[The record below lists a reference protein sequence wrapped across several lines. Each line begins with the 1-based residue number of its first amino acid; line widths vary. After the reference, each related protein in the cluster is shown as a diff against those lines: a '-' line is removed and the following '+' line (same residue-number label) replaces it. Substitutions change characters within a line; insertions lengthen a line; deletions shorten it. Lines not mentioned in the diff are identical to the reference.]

1 MSNHRQ
7 TLLASRPAAMVLALS
22 LVGGLSAPLLVLPP
36 VHAAY
41 VVPAGTTELSATPV
55 NQTTAVPPNLAI
67 TFDDSGSMNW
77 TRLGDAPP
85 WTTKPG
91 GGLYFKAMDWGS
103 GGNQGVNGSGGPWRC
118 ANVID
123 PDNLV
128 PSQGIRSLPMNG
140 VYYNPDIVY
149 VPPIYAN
156 GSTSFPNADSTLN
169 AVWIDGIA
177 VNRPMNPASSTGT
190 IAYNNNPDLDYPST
204 SARTNIMGTNSGGND
219 NRWQCGNGSG
229 SNQGQSAFWASASP
243 MDGASHTLSDGTKVT
258 YPNGGPYYYRLK
270 KTVAVQVDSYGNPTY
285 TGCNTANCDGLHTL
299 YNASNWEAVPITN
312 TNVTIGGVT
321 VNQYQNFANWY
332 AYYRTRN
339 QMARSSLSRVF
350 GSSALSAT
358 TADGGFGSDIRVTWQ
373 NLNTGAYQLPSNA
386 IISALIDTS
395 ACTSGNTANPQTVQ
409 RAGATQTPPDCYRS
423 AFFNWIFQ
431 IPAGGGTPTRAAL
444 VRAGD
449 FFKRGSGNTGTTGN
463 LEDPYWQPPPSNATG
478 ANNVGNELYCRQ
490 NFHILITDGL
500 WNGDA
505 NGPSYSSLTLPA
517 GGATLPDGVTI
528 PSPTAAGVTSIYAP
542 VHDGGDAGYA
552 SLSDIAFNYWATN
565 LRPDLFAPV
574 SGKYVPAYL
583 PDTTTGVFAAGN
595 VAGGYGSAQNIPAE
609 EYFNPNNDP
618 ATWPHMSEYLIGLG
632 VSGQLNYSTNTDC
645 TDTTTASAQ
654 DACNLRKGLT
664 NSLGSIGWPTPDGS
678 GSGIAANIDDTWHA
692 ALAGRGQ
699 FFSAGNPQQLVDQLT
714 SVLTSIS
721 ARAANP
727 ATGAV
732 NASVATTGALSFS
745 TSYSSKDWTGNLQAV
760 SLNSDG
766 TLGSTL
772 WPAVIPAAS
781 SRNMYTDSYKGS
793 TFSSFA
799 FTTGNAGSLD
809 TIENSTGVGLQSP
822 ALAGG
827 NDTVANRINYLRGDQ
842 TNEANGTYRKRTTL
856 LGAIINSQ
864 PVYVAYPSS
873 NYYDGWPSGSPE
885 AAAGA
890 QRYSA
895 FVAAHA
901 TRAGT
906 AYVGANDGMLHAFNA
921 PVPKCTSYNVTT
933 GVCSNYNTGSNPGQ
947 EDWAFIPRAVY
958 ANLGNLTSASN
969 FQFRPTVDATPVTRD
984 VFFSDTNW
992 HTILAGGVG
1001 LGGRGVYSLDITG
1014 AASSST
1020 PATAPDKVLWEFD
1033 SDMATPGC
1041 VSNSGSCVGTD
1052 LGYTV
1057 SQPNVGRL
1065 NNGEWVVL
1073 VSNGYFPDCSK
1084 PDIPTA
1090 TLAAC
1095 QTIAAQ
1101 APKDASGNP
1110 YSALFIF
1117 DAQTGKMV
1125 AELKTPTGL
1134 TVNGIKVTSFG
1145 LATAVL
1151 GDYNSDQ
1158 IDDVAFA
1165 GDLQGNLWRFDL
1177 SDPSPSNWKVTLA
1190 YVGIADAGG
1199 NQGLQPITTMPRLFP
1214 DPATGSFMVVF
1225 GTGKYLGAGDN
1236 SSNAVQG
1243 IYGIRDTGACGT
1255 AGGCATNQGQL
1266 VQQTLG
1272 EQTVNPPNPYQ
1283 GATVRTD
1290 TNIAAPVSYGGW
1302 YIPLKIMDSS
1312 GTTQVNSGER
1322 VVVTPG
1328 AVFSSNMV
1336 IVQTLIAGAA
1346 GSDPCN
1352 PTTQGAVMVFNTN
1365 NGGPGTGVSSLGGA
1379 PVVGGRIN
1387 NARTSGSL
1395 PVVSALGGG
1404 QFYIPG
1410 VTLSNAKNQGPFTG
1424 DSPIWRRRSWSE
1436 INQIQ

>member
-22 LVGGLSAPLLVLPP
+22 LVGGLSAPFLVLPP

-55 NQTTAVPPNLAI
+55 NQTKAVPPNIAV
-67 TFDDSGSMNW
+67 TFDDSGSMASAF
-77 TRLGDAPP
+77 LGDNRPFDN
-85 WTTKPG
+85 KG
-91 GGLYFKAMDWGS
+91 WGS
-103 GGNQGVNGSGGPWRC
+103 QWRC
-118 ANVID
+118 AGVIN
-123 PDNLV
+123 PTAA
-128 PSQGIRSLPMNG
+128 SGIGAQAMNG
-140 VYYNPDIVY
+140 VYYNPDVIY
-149 VPPIYAN
+149 LPPLYAD
-156 GSTSFPNADSTLN
+156 GTSFPNAGDSSFAPTSINYLDS
-169 AVWIDGIA
+169 VWNDGVA
-177 VNRPMNPASSTGT
+177 ANRPLNPQGQNDTTDFTNQT
-190 IAYNNNPDLDYPST
+190 ISRKTYY
-204 SARTNIMGTNSGGND
+204 
-219 NRWQCGNGSG
+219 WQCYSDKDYNGNTYTGNLGQDGDHYGSLRVAGG
-229 SNQGQSAFWASASP
+229 S
-243 MDGASHTLSDGTKVT
+243 
-258 YPNGGPYYYRLK
+258 GGPYYYQLK
-270 KTVAVQVDSYGNPTY
+270 ASALATLQGQVDAYGNPT
-285 TGCNTANCDGLHTL
+285 TAGLSTL
-299 YNASNWEAVPITN
+299 YNSSNWEAVAVPPS
-312 TNVTIGGVT
+312 
-321 VNQYQNFANWY
+321 QYQNWANWW

-339 QMARSSLSRVF
+339 QMARTAISRAF
-350 GSSALSAT
+350 GSPNLSAK
-358 TADGGFGSDIRVTWQ
+358 TADGGYGGNFRVAWQ
-373 NLNTGAYQLPSNA
+373 NLYTSDTFRLQKAAVISNLTDA
-386 IISALIDTS
+386 AGCSASNSATS
-395 ACTSGNTANPQTVQ
+395 SPNIALQASTTT
-409 RAGATQTPPDCYRS
+409 TPPPCYRS
-423 AFFNWIFQ
+423 AFFNWVFSVNATNDT
-431 IPAGGGTPTRAAL
+431 PARAASI
-444 VRAGD
+444 RAGQ
-449 FFKRGSGNTGTTGN
+449 FFERGGSLDPNGVAAGD
-463 LEDPYWQPPPSNATG
+463 LHDPYWQPPPNG
-478 ANNVGNELYCRQ
+478 AYDPSANPGNELYCRQ
-490 NFHILITDGL
+490 NFHMLVTDGY
-500 WNGDA
+500 WNESS
-505 NGPSYSSLTLPA
+505 NYSTTGYVSPA
-517 GGATLPDGVTI
+517 TNSTFPDGVNYSSSAASTQI
-528 PSPTAAGVTSIYAP
+528 FWNVRATSAYTPSQA
-542 VHDGGDAGYA
+542 
-552 SLSDIAFNYWATN
+552 DIGFNFWATN
-565 LRPDLFAPV
+565 LRPDLYDPTN
-574 SGKYVPAYL
+574 GKFVPPYL
-583 PDTTTGVFAAGN
+583 PDTYTGLFGGGN
-595 VAGGYGSAQNIPAE
+595 VTGGNGATKNIPVE
-609 EYFNPNNDP
+609 EYFNPENDP
-618 ATWPHMSEYLIGLG
+618 ATWPHMVEYMVTLG
-632 VSGQLNYSTNTDC
+632 VAGDLVHSSDYDCKTYSAGTPN
-645 TDTTTASAQ
+645 
-654 DACNLRKGLT
+654 DACALRTGKT
-664 NSLGSIGWPTPDGS
+664 TSDGSKGWPKPLNNNPTG
-678 GSGIAANIDDTWHA
+678 IDDTWNA
-692 ALAGRGQ
+692 TVNSRGDY
-699 FFSAGNPQQLVDQLT
+699 FSAGNPQDLVNQL
-714 SVLTSIS
+714 SNILTSIS
-721 ARAANP
+721 ARAGNA

-732 NASVATTGALSFS
+732 NASVATIGAVSFS
-745 TSYSSKDWTGNLQAV
+745 TSYSSLDWSGTLNAV
-760 SLNSDG
+760 TLNPDG
-766 TLGSTL
+766 TTGASL
-772 WPAVIPAAS
+772 WSAAIPAAS
-781 SRNMYTDSYKGS
+781 GRNVYTDSYKAS
-793 TFSSFA
+793 TFASFA
-799 FTTGNAGSLD
+799 FTTANVGSFD
-809 TIENSTGVGLQSP
+809 STQNSAGVGLQSP
-822 ALAGG
+822 TLGASP
-827 NDTVANRINYLRGDQ
+827 DSVANRIDYLRGDQ
-842 TNEANGTYRKRTTL
+842 THEADGTYRKRTTL

-864 PVYVAYPSS
+864 PVYVSYPSS
-873 NYYDGWPSGSPE
+873 NYYDSWPVSSPE

-890 QRYSA
+890 QKYSA

-901 TRAGT
+901 KRAGT

-921 PVPKCTSYNVTT
+921 PVPKCTSYDVAT
-933 GVCSNYNTGSNPGQ
+933 GVCSAYNTGSNPGQ

-958 ANLGNLTSASN
+958 ANLGNLTSVNN

-984 VFFSDTNW
+984 VFFSDQNW

-1001 LGGRGVYSLDITG
+1001 LGGRGVYALDITG
-1014 AASSST
+1014 AANSSM

-1033 SDMATPGC
+1033 SDMTVAGTC
-1041 VSNSGSCVGTD
+1041 VTNFGTCRGSD

-1065 NNGEWVVL
+1065 NNGEWVTL
-1073 VSNGYFPDCSK
+1073 VSNGYFPDCSQ
-1084 PDIPTA
+1084 PDIPTPDK
-1090 TLAAC
+1090 TTCAAV
-1095 QTIAAQ
+1095 AAQ

-1110 YSALFIF
+1110 YSALFVL